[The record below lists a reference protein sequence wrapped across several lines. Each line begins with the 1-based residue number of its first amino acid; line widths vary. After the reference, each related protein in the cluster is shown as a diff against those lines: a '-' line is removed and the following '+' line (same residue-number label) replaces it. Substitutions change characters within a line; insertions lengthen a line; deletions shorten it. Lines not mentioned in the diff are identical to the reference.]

1 MADAVLKIQKLAGSS
16 NWDLWSIRMQAVL
29 TEKGYLDI
37 MINPPTAEKEANAE
51 YIEKSARAAAYIRLA
66 LADGPLL

>member
-1 MADAVLKIQKLAGSS
+1 MSESVLKIQKLAGSS

-37 MINPPTAEKEANAE
+37 MINAPTDTDLINPH
-51 YIEKSARAAAYIRLA
+51 YI
-66 LADGPLL
+66 